1 MLTDLLIQYRDGG
14 AFLDT
19 NLLILYLV
27 GKYEPAY
34 VPKFKRTTMY
44 TEQDYHWLNGYVSQF
59 SKIVVTPQVLA
70 EAWNF
75 LEKIPEHKFR
85 KFLNSILPTLYLV
98 NEQYIHKDE
107 VMSTDGFNHIGITD
121 MSVIL
126 AAKSLGCLIL
136 TDDLRAYNNFAY
148 HEVMAININHLRQL

>member
-1 MLTDLLIQYRDGG
+1 M
-14 AFLDT
+14 DT
-19 NLLILYLV
+19 NLLILYLI
-27 GKYEPAY
+27 GKYQPTY

-44 TEQDYHWLNGYVSQF
+44 SEQVFHWLNGYVSQF

-75 LEKIPEHKFR
+75 LEKIPEHRFKV
-85 KFLNSILPTLYLV
+85 FLDSILPTLYLV
-98 NEQYIHKDE
+98 NEEYIHKDE
-107 VMSTDGFNHIGITD
+107 VISTYGFNHIGITD
-121 MSVIL
+121 TSIIL
-126 AAKSLGCLIL
+126 AAKSLKYLIL